1 MNNSIDKKLNLILT
15 EYADWDD
22 IEPYRTKA
30 VDQIKA
36 LFLERDKSLASK
48 SWLDKYD
55 GKIFCDCPCPGPFCN
70 NMTHPCQKPE
80 EHIPQDLEAIIDIK
94 NKYKKELASKIKK
107 LRNDTGVNEWSEG
120 YKYGLTEIL
129 ELLKEEK

>member
-36 LFLERDKSLASK
+36 LFEERDKSLASK
-48 SWLDKYD
+48 IEELKLPENGRGTKY
-55 GKIFCDCPCPGPFCN
+55 G
-70 NMTHPCQKPE
+70 
-80 EHIPQDLEAIIDIK
+80 
-94 NKYKKELASKIKK
+94 
-107 LRNDTGVNEWSEG
+107 EG
-120 YKYGLTEIL
+120 YNYALENVL